1 MRTNYTTSKVTRSND
16 KHMKNFVG
24 AHKAGFVLTALF
36 ILILPACKAP
46 DKTTVVSQFAQE
58 LSTNTAANGPEMI
71 IDFKKGKAFN
81 YPLMAIWVED
91 TAGRFIQNLYVS
103 ESIAKG
109 IFDHGVASK
118 GKWLPGKI
126 RRPAAL
132 PYWGHKYGVKAEY
145 GLFLPTPENPIPD
158 AFTGA
163 TPLQNFRIH
172 TRLNDNTQRKFNVL
186 FEINQTWDWNEYW
199 TNSKF
204 PDDEEYKTS
213 CQPALVYSA
222 AIDLDSDR
230 KEFPMKVIGH
240 SHYSGKDGNLYTDL
254 STLTTALQIAES
266 IVVSI
271 K

>member
-1 MRTNYTTSKVTRSND
+1 MNGKMTCSKD
-16 KHMKNFVG
+16 KHMNNFVVN
-24 AHKAGFVLTALF
+24 HKAGFILAALLQ
-36 ILILPACKAP
+36 LILPACKAP
-46 DKTTVVSQFAQE
+46 DKTTGVTPAVQE
-58 LSTNTAANGPEMI
+58 LSTNTAANGPEMA
-71 IDFKKGKAFN
+71 IDFRKGKAFN
-81 YPLMAIWVED
+81 HPLIAVWIED
-91 TAGRFIQNLYVS
+91 TDGRFVQNIYVS
-103 ESIAKG
+103 ESIARG
-109 IFDHGVASK
+109 IFNHGVAAK

-132 PYWGHKYGVKAEY
+132 PYWGHKYGVKAED

-163 TPLQNFRIH
+163 TPVQNFIIH
-172 TRLNDNTQRKFNVL
+172 TRLNDNMHRKFNVL

-222 AIDLDSDR
+222 TIDLDSDR

-254 STLTTALQIAES
+254 GTLTTALQIAES
-266 IVVSI
+266 IVVII